1 VTSIDETNKL
11 LALERARARLEAALA
26 TDADWQAL
34 AGSGPA
40 GAATLETRLLS
51 NPLFRAWKTVSAAIA
66 AQQANGSANGVGGDA
81 PPSSKLGAA
90 TEPEATVSFVERRA
104 APPRATAAAASW
116 PAAQVIAA
124 LAAEGPDGEE
134 VDAEEAEEAE
144 VSVVRIE
151 EHRHAGAVA
160 RLRRALHGEPQR
172 G

>member
-26 TDADWQAL
+26 TDADWQSL

-81 PPSSKLGAA
+81 PPSSKLGTA

-104 APPRATAAAASW
+104 APPRARIRRIQQKG
-116 PAAQVIAA
+116 QVMPKT
-124 LAAEGPDGEE
+124 L
-134 VDAEEAEEAE
+134 
-144 VSVVRIE
+144 
-151 EHRHAGAVA
+151 
-160 RLRRALHGEPQR
+160 
-172 G
+172 